1 MTNPNRLVKFKQV
14 PSGETNL
21 SQVLRMCW
29 LSSIFLFIAVV
40 SIYQN
45 HLSELFKNQTIQK
58 LYNYT
63 VLRCES
69 KRFIPCHVPLY
80 SM

>member
-1 MTNPNRLVKFKQV
+1 MTNPEWLVKFKEV

-29 LSSIFLFIAVV
+29 LSSVFLFIAVV
-40 SIYQN
+40 SVYQN
-45 HLSELFKNQTIQK
+45 HLLELFKNQGIQK

-63 VLRCES
+63 IFWGVRVRDLFS
-69 KRFIPCHVPLY
+69 VVPLY

>member
-1 MTNPNRLVKFKQV
+1 MTNPNRFVKFKQV

-40 SIYQN
+40 SVYQN
-45 HLSELFKNQTIQK
+45 H
-58 LYNYT
+58 
-63 VLRCES
+63 
-69 KRFIPCHVPLY
+69 FIRAF
-80 SM
+80 

>member
-1 MTNPNRLVKFKQV
+1 MTNPSRLVKLKQV

-29 LSSIFLFIAVV
+29 LSSVFLFIAMV

-45 HLSELFKNQTIQK
+45 HLSELLKLSKSHTTIQ
-58 LYNYT
+58 
-63 VLRCES
+63 S
-69 KRFIPCHVPLY
+69 
-80 SM
+80 